1 MPTTARARPHH
12 RFRSPVGALL
22 LTLIGLA
29 SSSVATA
36 LEVRIAF
43 IGDQDGDGWRGA
55 AQGIAEANAQG
66 RFLGLHYTL
75 EPSAGPAVDADVS
88 AIVTAVAAERL
99 APIAAANPGRAVI
112 NVAAADDELRADC
125 VPNLLHTLPSYAMR
139 DDAETQ
145 WRRKHPE
152 SEAVAQA
159 WHADFEKYAAAQLN
173 KRYQA
178 GAGRPMS
185 DEAWAGWAATKAV
198 ADVIA
203 RDQRVESA
211 ALLDSLRGDI
221 AFDGQKGA
229 EMSFRDT
236 GQLRQPLLLVEGGRI
251 VGEAPVRGVVDT
263 ENLDSLGLPSC
274 LK

>member
-1 MPTTARARPHH
+1 MPITARARSIFRRH
-12 RFRSPVGALL
+12 RHSCALL
-22 LTLIGLA
+22 LLLA
-29 SSSVATA
+29 SLCASGGADA

-43 IGDQDGDGWRGA
+43 IGPADSDAWRGA

-75 EPSAGPAVDADVS
+75 EESAGPAVADEVS
-88 AIVTAVAAERL
+88 AIVTAVPAERL
-99 APIAAANPGRAVI
+99 APIMAANPARAVI
-112 NVAAADDELRADC
+112 NVTAADDELRADC
-125 VPNLLHTLPSYAMR
+125 AGNVLHTLPSYAMR
-139 DDAETQ
+139 EDAVQQ

-152 SEAVAQA
+152 SAAVAQA

-173 KRYQA
+173 KRYQDST
-178 GAGRPMS
+178 GRRMT
-185 DEAWAGWAATKAV
+185 DEAWAGWAATKVV

-203 RDQRVESA
+203 REQRAEPD
-211 ALLDSLRGDI
+211 ALLDALHGDI

-236 GQLRQPLLLVEGGRI
+236 GQLRQPLLLVEDGHI
-251 VGEAPVRGVVDT
+251 TGEAPVRGVVDT
-263 ENLDSLGLPSC
+263 ENLDSLGLSSC